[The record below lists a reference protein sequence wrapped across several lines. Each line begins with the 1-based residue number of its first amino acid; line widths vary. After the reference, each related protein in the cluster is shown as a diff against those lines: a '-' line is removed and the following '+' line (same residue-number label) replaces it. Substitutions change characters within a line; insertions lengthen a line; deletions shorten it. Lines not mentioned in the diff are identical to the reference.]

1 MFFKIKVIVAL
12 PEAPGTVEVSIT
24 ASAAQGSIL
33 IADTA
38 PGELFLLSLG
48 PLNLCLGGLGLG
60 SWSWF
65 LRDVKATRL
74 VQGSFFSELLH
85 DSLDGC
91 LFILSFITVW
101 EVTVLEGHSAG
112 VLSLQYSQSFGKSQ
126 DPFLP
131 GVVLL

>member
-24 ASAAQGSIL
+24 ASTTQSRIL

-38 PGELFLLSLG
+38 PGQLFFLSLSLG
-48 PLNLCLGGLGLG
+48 LAGLSPG

-65 LRDVKATRL
+65 LRDVKATCL
-74 VQGSFFSELLH
+74 IQGSFFSELLH
-85 DSLDGC
+85 DSPDGC
-91 LFILSFITVW
+91 LFILILVAVW
-101 EVTVLEGHSAG
+101 EVIVLKGHSAG

-131 GVVLL
+131 GVLLL

>member
-1 MFFKIKVIVAL
+1 MFFKIKVIMAL
-12 PEAPGTVEVSIT
+12 PEAPATVQVSIT
-24 ASAAQGSIL
+24 ASTAQSSIL

-38 PGELFLLSLG
+38 PGEFFFLSLG
-48 PLNLCLGGLGLG
+48 PLSLCLAGLGPG

-65 LRDVKATRL
+65 LRDVKATCL
-74 VQGSFFSELLH
+74 IQGSFFSELLQ

-91 LFILSFITVW
+91 LLILITVW

-126 DPFLP
+126 DLFLP
-131 GVVLL
+131 GVLLL

>member
-1 MFFKIKVIVAL
+1 MFFKIKVIMAL
-12 PEAPGTVEVSIT
+12 PEAPGTVEVPIT
-24 ASAAQGSIL
+24 ASTAQSSIL

-38 PGELFLLSLG
+38 PGEFLLLSLG
-48 PLNLCLGGLGLG
+48 PLHLCLAGLGPG

-65 LRDVKATRL
+65 LRDVKATCL
-74 VQGSFFSELLH
+74 IQGSFFSELLH

-91 LFILSFITVW
+91 LFILITVW
-101 EVTVLEGHSAG
+101 EVIVLEGHSAG

-131 GVVLL
+131 GVLLL